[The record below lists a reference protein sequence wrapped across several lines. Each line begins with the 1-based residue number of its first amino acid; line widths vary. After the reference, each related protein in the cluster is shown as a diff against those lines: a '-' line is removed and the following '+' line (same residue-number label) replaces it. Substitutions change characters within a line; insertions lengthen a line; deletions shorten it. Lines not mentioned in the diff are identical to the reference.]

1 MISVRSILTYY
12 TQALSQFRENYE
24 LISYVLPGRDRK
36 ACKNKFKAEDRKNPN
51 RITHCLNNRIPY
63 GGEAISARNIRSID
77 FFYFSDMQTLSRMTG
92 KDFSGPVPEI
102 RAPAVLSLAEPDKPE
117 DDEPLVGARNMSTT
131 GLVSNG
137 AEVLGDASAFDKDDS

>member
-1 MISVRSILTYY
+1 
-12 TQALSQFRENYE
+12 
-24 LISYVLPGRDRK
+24 
-36 ACKNKFKAEDRKNPN
+36 
-51 RITHCLNNRIPY
+51 
-63 GGEAISARNIRSID
+63 
-77 FFYFSDMQTLSRMTG
+77 MTG

-117 DDEPLVGARNMSTT
+117 EPLVGARNMSTT